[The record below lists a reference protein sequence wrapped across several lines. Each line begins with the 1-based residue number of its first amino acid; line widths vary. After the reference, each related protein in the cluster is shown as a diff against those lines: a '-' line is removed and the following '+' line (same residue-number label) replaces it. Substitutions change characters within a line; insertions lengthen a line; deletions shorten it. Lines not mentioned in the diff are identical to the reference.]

1 MHRHALRLWNRGR
14 HRAAQERASSSLVLL
29 RSHRRGGQSTAFEQV
44 AVLLTLAD
52 FAGQLGE
59 HASVVAFTRHAVA
72 LLRVAPAGGE
82 RDRWLV
88 DALLRLGSA
97 LRLDARY
104 GVAEVTLAE
113 ALALAEQADLEP
125 QRRAAC
131 RNALGVL
138 AKDTGRYQQ
147 AQACYS
153 DALDLLKPLVG
164 PDSPDLANLHHNLAG
179 LGHARGDF
187 TDAETFARRA
197 LELRR
202 GSPAPDLT
210 QIAVDTCVLGAILAA
225 SGRHDEAEPLLR
237 DALQIWTDRF
247 GPDHYE
253 VAVSLHHLAVVH
265 SARGDRRSAE
275 TSFQAALQ
283 IKTRLL
289 RSDHPEIIALSTSV
303 RAFRHAQ

>member
-1 MHRHALRLWNRGR
+1 
-14 HRAAQERASSSLVLL
+14 VLL
-29 RSHRRGGQSTAFEQV
+29 RV
-44 AVLLTLAD
+44 
-52 FAGQLGE
+52 
-59 HASVVAFTRHAVA
+59 
-72 LLRVAPAGGE
+72 VAPAGGE

-97 LRLDARY
+97 LRQDARY
-104 GVAEVTLAE
+104 GVAEVSLGE

-125 QRRAAC
+125 QRLAAC

-153 DALDLLKPLVG
+153 DALDILESLVG
-164 PDSPDLANLHHNLAG
+164 QDSPDLANLHHNLAG
-179 LGHARGDF
+179 LNHARGDF
-187 TDAETFARRA
+187 SDAERFARRA

-202 GSPAPDLT
+202 GSPAPDLAE
-210 QIAVDTCVLGAILAA
+210 IAADTCVLGAILAA

-237 DALQIWTDRF
+237 DALQIWTARF

-275 TSFQAALQ
+275 TSLLAALQ

-289 RSDHPEIIALSTSV
+289 SSDHPEMIALSTTA
-303 RAFRHAQ
+303 RAFRDAR